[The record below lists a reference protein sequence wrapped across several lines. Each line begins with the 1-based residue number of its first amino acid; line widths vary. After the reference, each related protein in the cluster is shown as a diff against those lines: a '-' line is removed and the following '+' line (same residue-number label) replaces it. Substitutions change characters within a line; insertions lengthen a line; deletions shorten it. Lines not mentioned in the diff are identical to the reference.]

1 MPSTVLLVDDEP
13 DILNGLK
20 MAFGRTEHHILA
32 ASSGE
37 EAIHVL
43 NSEEVDVVVT
53 DLRMGDLDGKGVLRH
68 AMSLKPQP
76 AVIILTAHG
85 TIESAV
91 EALKE
96 GAYNYMTKPV
106 NVKELRAQV
115 DKAAEHRSVLRENHE
130 LKQVIDKRFGIEG
143 MVGESSEMETIYQMI
158 RQVGPTKATVLITG
172 ESGTGKEVLARALHQ
187 ISPRAKKTC
196 VAVNCAALPESL
208 LESELFG
215 HERGAFTGAVAR
227 RPGRFEAAH
236 NGTLFLDEIGE
247 IPLSMQVKLLRVL
260 EQREIQRVGGNE
272 NIPVDVRLICATN
285 RDLEEEVAEGRF
297 REDLYYRLKVVEM
310 RMPPLR
316 ARRSDIALLCRHFL
330 AEFSKENGRQAP
342 MLSKEALDAL
352 QQYHWPGNVRELRN
366 VMENTFVFLQG
377 DTIRAEDL
385 PANFKAKA
393 PKSAPDT
400 QAAAN
405 ASGASSGSNA
415 PCEDDGI
422 FVPYGIPLEEV
433 EVRYL
438 TKILDSVDGN
448 RTKAAEV
455 LGISRRTLQRRIKEL
470 GLSN

>member
-1 MPSTVLLVDDEP
+1 MSATILLVDDEP
-13 DILNGLK
+13 EILNGLK
-20 MAFGRTEHHILA
+20 MSFGRTDHEILIA
-32 ASSGE
+32 NSGE

-43 NSEEVDVVVT
+43 NSEVIDVVVT
-53 DLRMGDLDGKGVLRH
+53 DLRMGEVDGKGVLRH

-115 DKAAEHRSVLRENHE
+115 DKAAEHRSVVRENHE
-130 LKQVIDKRFGIEG
+130 LKQVINKRFGIDG
-143 MVGESSEMETIYQMI
+143 MVGESSEMEKIYQMI
-158 RQVGPTKATVLITG
+158 RQVGPTKATVLVTG

-272 NIPVDVRLICATN
+272 NIAVDVRLICATN

-310 RMPPLR
+310 NMPSLR
-316 ARRSDIALLCRHFL
+316 SRRSDIGLLCRHFL
-330 AEFSKENGRQAP
+330 ADFAKENGRP
-342 MLSKEALDAL
+342 VPTISKEAIEAL

-377 DTIRAEDL
+377 DVVQPEDL
-385 PANFKAKA
+385 PSNLKSKAA
-393 PKSAPDT
+393 KSPNDGGEN
-400 QAAAN
+400 Q
-405 ASGASSGSNA
+405 
-415 PCEDDGI
+415 EDEGI
-422 FVPYGIPLEEV
+422 FVPFGIPLEEV
-433 EVRYL
+433 ETRYL

-448 RTKAAEV
+448 RTKAAEI

>member
-1 MPSTVLLVDDEP
+1 
-13 DILNGLK
+13 
-20 MAFGRTEHHILA
+20 
-32 ASSGE
+32 
-37 EAIHVL
+37 
-43 NSEEVDVVVT
+43 
-53 DLRMGDLDGKGVLRH
+53 
-68 AMSLKPQP
+68 
-76 AVIILTAHG
+76 
-85 TIESAV
+85 
-91 EALKE
+91 
-96 GAYNYMTKPV
+96 
-106 NVKELRAQV
+106 
-115 DKAAEHRSVLRENHE
+115 
-130 LKQVIDKRFGIEG
+130 IEG

>member
-1 MPSTVLLVDDEP
+1 MSATILLVDDEP
-13 DILNGLK
+13 EILNGLK
-20 MAFGRTEHHILA
+20 MAFGRTEHEILTA
-32 ASSGE
+32 NSGE
-37 EAIHVL
+37 EAIHIL
-43 NSEEVDVVVT
+43 NSEVVDVVVT
-53 DLRMGDLDGKGVLRH
+53 DLRMGEVDGKGVLRH
-68 AMSLKPQP
+68 AMSVKPQP

-115 DKAAEHRSVLRENHE
+115 DKAAEHRSVVRENHE

-143 MVGESSEMETIYQMI
+143 MVGESSEMEKIYQMI
-158 RQVGPTKATVLITG
+158 RQVGPTKATVLVTG

-272 NIPVDVRLICATN
+272 NIAVDVRLICATN

-310 RMPPLR
+310 NMPPLR
-316 ARRSDIALLCRHFL
+316 ARRSDIGLLARHFL
-330 AEFSKENGRQAP
+330 ADFAKENGRQVP
-342 MLSKEALDAL
+342 SISKEAIEAL

-377 DTIRAEDL
+377 DTVQPNDL
-385 PANFKAKA
+385 PSNLKAKQ
-393 PKSAPDT
+393 PKTTNEP
-400 QAAAN
+400 
-405 ASGASSGSNA
+405 GAE
-415 PCEDDGI
+415 PEDDGI
-422 FVPYGIPLEEV
+422 FVPFGIPLEEV
-433 EVRYL
+433 ETRYL

>member
-1 MPSTVLLVDDEP
+1 MSATILLVDDEP
-13 DILNGLK
+13 EILSGLK
-20 MAFGRTEHHILA
+20 MAFGRTEHEILTA
-32 ASSGE
+32 GSGE
-37 EAIHVL
+37 EAIHIL
-43 NSEEVDVVVT
+43 NSEVVDVVVT
-53 DLRMGDLDGKGVLRH
+53 DLKMGDLDGKGVLRH
-68 AMSLKPQP
+68 AMSVKPQP

-115 DKAAEHRSVLRENHE
+115 DKAAEHRSVVRENHE
-130 LKQVIDKRFGIEG
+130 LKQVINKRFGIDG
-143 MVGESSEMETIYQMI
+143 MIGESSEMEKIYQMI
-158 RQVGPTKATVLITG
+158 RQVGPTKATVLVTG

-272 NIPVDVRLICATN
+272 NIAVDVRLICATN

-310 RMPPLR
+310 NMPPLR
-316 ARRSDIALLCRHFL
+316 ARRSDIGLLARHFL
-330 AEFSKENGRQAP
+330 GDFAKENGRP
-342 MLSKEALDAL
+342 LPGISKEAIEAL

-366 VMENTFVFLQG
+366 VMENTFVFLKG
-377 DTIRAEDL
+377 DVVQPDDL
-385 PANFKAKA
+385 PSNLKAKA
-393 PKSAPDT
+393 VKQPQVA
-400 QAAAN
+400 
-405 ASGASSGSNA
+405 GAE
-415 PCEDDGI
+415 PEEDGI

-433 EVRYL
+433 ETRYL
-438 TKILDSVDGN
+438 KKILDSVDGN
-448 RTKAAEV
+448 RTKAADV